1 MTYKILDPAVRSDT
15 DPQMTDPSAALRNV
29 VHYLEEGSG
38 RVDVPLGEVQR
49 LRRGAVDLPLG
60 GGPDVLNATYTKR
73 VDGRLVGT
81 QGDSLVMIVEFA
93 PGGAR
98 STSIQPYGASNR
110 PGSPHYAD
118 QAPLFVA
125 RQLKPTWRAPEELA
139 QHTERSYRPGEEAR

>member
-1 MTYKILDPAVRSDT
+1 MTYKILDPAVRGDT
-15 DPQMTDPSAALRNV
+15 DPKLTDPAAALRDV
-29 VHYLEEGSG
+29 VRYLEKSFGH
-38 RVDVPLGEVQR
+38 VDVPLGEVQR

-60 GGPDVLNATYTKR
+60 GGPDVLNAAYAKR
-73 VDGRLVGT
+73 ADGRIVGT
-81 QGDSLVMIVEFA
+81 QGDSLVMIVELA
-93 PGGAR
+93 PGGAT

-139 QHTERSYRPGEEAR
+139 QHTERAYRPGEERR